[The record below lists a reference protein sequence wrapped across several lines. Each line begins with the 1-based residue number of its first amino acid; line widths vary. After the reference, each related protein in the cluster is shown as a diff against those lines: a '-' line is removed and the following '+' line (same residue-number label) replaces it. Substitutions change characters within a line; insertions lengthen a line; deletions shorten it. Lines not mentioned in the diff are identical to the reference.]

1 MLVGPGA
8 GTRGGIAQFN
18 AHLAAAL
25 RPVAAV
31 TMLTFLRLYPSWT
44 KPGRAE
50 SHAEGDASGDAST
63 PVLVAWKPWTWWRC
77 ARLVDELA
85 PDVVVLQWWHP
96 AFGPCLGYVAARAR
110 RRGAAVVFVCH
121 NARPHEPF
129 PASRLLTVRAL
140 RHADLVL
147 TPSRTTADELVEV
160 MPGAPARALSHPP
173 YDLAAPAAPRGEWSE
188 RMSAPGPVVLFFG
201 YVRAY
206 KGLEDLVRALPA
218 IRRVH
223 PGATLVVA
231 GIFHEPLER
240 YAALA
245 EELGVSH
252 AVRMYPGYVPS
263 PDVPGLLGAADVVAL
278 PYRSASQSGV
288 LPQALARG
296 VRVVATDVGGIP
308 EALGGDGVLVPP
320 HDPDALARG
329 VVEALESPPPS
340 PRGGEWTEWR
350 DAIAAAAPAPG
361 PAAATRSSPARVAAR
376 VAGWGLVAYF
386 MARVLVDGAGAL
398 GRADLQLSAATF
410 LLSVLV
416 HLGARF
422 IDMVGW
428 QMLLVG
434 GGSRLPLRR
443 VARIYATSEVVR
455 FLPGGALHLAA
466 RYRLGLKEAIRPDVI
481 VTVMLLDLALRA
493 ATGVAVFL
501 VSLAW
506 WPSIPRDAQ
515 LLLLLVPL
523 CALGLHPRMLAF
535 GMRVLQRVMRRPET
549 GVILPYAA
557 VVRATLVYA
566 AAWVVRGASFVLL
579 YRSLV
584 DFPMELAIASTG
596 VFAISWVVGVAVP
609 FAPGGLGV
617 REAVGASLLARL
629 GAPVPALVM
638 IAVRVQSLLV
648 EAASAVVVVA
658 WDSLSSRRGAPEPA
672 EPAGVPERVA
682 R

>member
-1 MLVGPGA
+1 MTKVVLVGPGA

-25 RPVAAV
+25 QAVAQV
-31 TMLTFLRLYPSWT
+31 TLVTFHRLYPSWT
-44 KPGRAE
+44 TPGRAE
-50 SHAEGDASGDAST
+50 SAAGADGDSA
-63 PVLVAWKPWTWWRC
+63 PVLVAWKPWTWWRA
-77 ARLVDELA
+77 ARRVDDAA

-121 NARPHEPF
+121 NARPHEAF

-160 MPGAPARALSHPP
+160 VPGAPIEALSHPA
-173 YDLAAPAAPRGEWSE
+173 YDLGSGDGLGAEWAE
-188 RMSAPGPVVLFFG
+188 RMRAPGPVILFFG

-218 IRRVH
+218 IRRAH
-223 PGATLVVA
+223 PGATVVVA
-231 GIFHEPLER
+231 GVFHEALER
-240 YAALA
+240 YAELA
-245 EELGVSH
+245 EQLGVSD
-252 AVRMYPGYVPS
+252 ALRLYPGYVPS
-263 PDVPGLLGAADVVAL
+263 SDVPGLLAAADVVAL

-296 VRVVATDVGGIP
+296 ARVVATDVGAIS
-308 EALGGDGVLVPP
+308 EALAGHGVLVPP
-320 HDPDALARG
+320 RDPDALADG
-329 VVEALESPPPS
+329 VVRALAS
-340 PRGGEWTEWR
+340 PRPAPRAGRGWAEWR
-350 DAIAAAAPAPG
+350 DAVARATPGGPVTAPSPL
-361 PAAATRSSPARVAAR
+361 ATAAR
-376 VAGWGLVAYF
+376 VAGWALVAFF
-386 MARVLVDGAGAL
+386 MWRVLADGLGAL
-398 GRADLQLSAATF
+398 GRADVRLSLGSF
-410 LLSVLV
+410 LLSVVV
-416 HLGARF
+416 HVGARLV
-422 IDMVGW
+422 DMVGW
-428 QMLLVG
+428 QHLLAG

-466 RYRLGLKEAIRPDVI
+466 RYRLGLKESIRPDVI

-523 CALGLHPRMLAF
+523 CVVGLHPRVLGF
-535 GMRVLQRVMRRPET
+535 GMRLLQRLMRRPQT
-549 GVILPYAA
+549 GVILPYGT

-566 AAWVVRGASFVLL
+566 AAWVVRGVSFVLL

-584 DFPMELAIASTG
+584 DFPADLAVAAIGA
-596 VFAISWVVGVAVP
+596 FAISWVVGVAVP

-629 GAPVPALVM
+629 AAPVPALVM

-648 EAASAVVVVA
+648 EAVTAVVVVA
-658 WDSLSSRRGAPEPA
+658 WDSLTSRRSEHEPPER
-672 EPAGVPERVA
+672 AGVPERVV